1 MGLDCYTFEIQYDIN
16 QDKFSVIGDLNK
28 HGQEELID
36 TWLRMQMGRGKDHS
50 PANKL
55 DVYKIRLQ
63 WTPHMDVIS
72 VKDNT
77 GNKGLREGILMRY
90 LSTLD

>member
-16 QDKFSVIGDLNK
+16 KDKFSVIGDLNK
-28 HGQEELID
+28 QGQEELID

-55 DVYKIRLQ
+55 DVYKICLQ

-77 GNKGLREGILMRY
+77 GNKGLREGILMHY
-90 LSTLD
+90 LSILD